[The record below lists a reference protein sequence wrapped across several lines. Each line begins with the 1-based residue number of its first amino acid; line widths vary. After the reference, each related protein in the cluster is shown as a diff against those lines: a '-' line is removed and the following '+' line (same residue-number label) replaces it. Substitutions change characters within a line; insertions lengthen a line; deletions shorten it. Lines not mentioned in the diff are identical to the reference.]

1 MFACGQYV
9 RLRRVHMAE
18 NGKTHRLLS
27 RKEAAI
33 YLETIGCPRI
43 SVRTL
48 EKWAANKNAGNG
60 PPFTKMR
67 SVVGYAKADLDQ
79 WAWREAVRIA

>member
-1 MFACGQYV
+1 
-9 RLRRVHMAE
+9 MAE

-27 RKEAAI
+27 RKEAAV

-48 EKWAANKNAGNG
+48 EKWAANKNAGKG

-67 SVVGYAKADLDQ
+67 SVVGYARADLDA
-79 WAWREAVRIA
+79 WAYREAVRIA

>member
-1 MFACGQYV
+1 
-9 RLRRVHMAE
+9 MAE

-27 RKEAAI
+27 RKEAAA

-43 SVRTL
+43 SVRSL
-48 EKWAANKNAGNG
+48 EKWAANNNAGKG

-67 SVVGYAKADLDQ
+67 SVIGYQREDLDQ
-79 WAWREAVRIA
+79 WAWREAKRIL

>member
-1 MFACGQYV
+1 
-9 RLRRVHMAE
+9 MAE

-27 RKEAAI
+27 RKEAAV

-67 SVVGYAKADLDQ
+67 KAIGYRREDLDQ